1 LPLCSTFRPSP
12 PPLCRLAALKSVLA
26 AVGRCGGDCGVLM
39 SVCGGVSGCLLAA
52 CVFLVVVVG
61 SFG

>member
-1 LPLCSTFRPSP
+1 
-12 PPLCRLAALKSVLA
+12 LA